1 MNIEL
6 LRKARAILAAIP
18 DEHLKLEDWVNNTTN
33 PADVLA
39 PTCGTIACA
48 AGWLAGSGQI
58 PGLSLHV
65 VTEITGTVRLVPWP
79 DYATLPQ
86 VDEIWRLWDQ
96 ILRHLAAIFDITPQQ
111 ADGLFNVAGDG
122 EFDDY
127 LLEDNSLSDKDLALA
142 RFDCLLSSGGVA

>member
-18 DEHLKLEDWVNNTTN
+18 DEHIKLEDWVNNTTN

-58 PGLSLHV
+58 PGLTLRLFTE
-65 VTEITGTVRLVPWP
+65 VTGKQRLVPWP
-79 DYATLPQ
+79 TYATLPANAGE
-86 VDEIWRLWDQ
+86 VWRLWDQ
-96 ILRHLAAIFDITPQQ
+96 ILRHLAAILDITPQQ
-111 ADGLFNVAGDG
+111 ADGLFNQAGDG

-127 LLEDNSLSDKDLALA
+127 LLEDGSLSDKDLVLA
-142 RFDCLLSSGGVA
+142 RFDYLLESA